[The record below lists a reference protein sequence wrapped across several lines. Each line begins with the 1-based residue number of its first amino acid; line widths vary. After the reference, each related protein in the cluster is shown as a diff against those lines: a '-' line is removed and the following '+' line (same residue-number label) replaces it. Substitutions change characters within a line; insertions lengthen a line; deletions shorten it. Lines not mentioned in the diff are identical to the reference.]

1 MRDQAAV
8 EMERRDEWRKTLDR
22 EIQLNTMQ
30 IDQMKHAADQGLG
43 FGLAAQLNQFIARRG
58 WEIGYAATGHV
69 INRWN
74 SLREWVEDYPD
85 NGGLHTTLNK
95 VLPYVIQVEVKAN
108 EVQRQAIKALLS
120 ELEPVDRLAIRPEA
134 LKIAEVLGD
143 DEIVDLIHDE
153 TKRDAGGTG
162 ANQSRS
168 ALETNGLH
176 TRLSPNT
183 KQGARQQLRA
193 YAADPERCE
202 RYGKDHKLCQEAWV
216 KVEQGEMTVNEG
228 RIYCGLQKPEPPRM
242 FYATKDVAKLADKML
257 AVLPA
262 DTIRSL
268 ITHLQEKLHDL

>member
-1 MRDQAAV
+1 
-8 EMERRDEWRKTLDR
+8 MERRDEWRKTLDR

-30 IDQMKHAADQGLG
+30 IDQMKRAADQGLG

-108 EVQRQAIKALLS
+108 EVQRQAIKALLG

-143 DEIVDLIHDE
+143 DEIIDLIHDE
-153 TKRDAGGTG
+153 TKREHGGDRKSDQ
-162 ANQSRS
+162 ACN
-168 ALETNGLH
+168 A
-176 TRLSPNT
+176 TRLKTRLDPRT
-183 KQGARQQLRA
+183 DQGGRQQLRA
-193 YAADPERCE
+193 YAADPERCK

-216 KVEQGEMTVNEG
+216 KVEHGEMTVNEG

>member
-30 IDQMKHAADQGLG
+30 IDQMKRAADQGLG

-153 TKRDAGGTG
+153 TKRGEGRPGNACKTTHV
-162 ANQSRS
+162 S
-168 ALETNGLH
+168 
-176 TRLSPNT
+176 TRLDSRT

-216 KVEQGEMTVNEG
+216 KVEHGEMTVNEG

-242 FYATKDVAKLADKML
+242 FYATKDVAKLADKRL

-262 DTIRSL
+262 DTIRSR
-268 ITHLQEKLHDL
+268 ITPLPEKLHDL

>member
-69 INRWN
+69 VNRWN

-143 DEIVDLIHDE
+143 DEIVDLIQDE
-153 TKRDAGGTG
+153 TKRNFGQRGK
-162 ANQSRS
+162 SS
-168 ALETNGLH
+168 LETNGLS
-176 TRLSPNT
+176 TRLNPNT

-202 RYGKDHKLCQEAWV
+202 RYGKDHKLCQEAWI

>member
-69 INRWN
+69 VNRWN

-143 DEIVDLIHDE
+143 DEIYDLVQDE
-153 TKRDAGGTG
+153 TKRGAGNPHLNSVETTG
-162 ANQSRS
+162 LS
-168 ALETNGLH
+168 
-176 TRLSPNT
+176 TRLHHTT

-202 RYGKDHKLCQEAWV
+202 RYGKDHKLCQEAWI